1 MRRKNTESIG
11 DVIKQ
16 FFEENSFIRAKVA
29 ENRVVSGWGTI
40 LGSSVASYT
49 TNIYLKNNILYVH
62 LSSSVLR
69 AELIM
74 SKERIIANLNKHAEM
89 DIVKE
94 IILK

>member
-11 DVIKQ
+11 EVIKQ
-16 FFEENSFIRAKVA
+16 FFEENRFIRAKVA
-29 ENRVVSGWGTI
+29 ESRVLTGWGKI
-40 LGSSVASYT
+40 LGPSVSSFT
-49 TNIYLKNNILYVH
+49 TNIYLKNNILYVS

-74 SKERIIANLNKHAEM
+74 SKERIIANLNKYAEM

-94 IILK
+94 IIFR